1 MLSSQVAWANNVEMS
16 IESVG
21 RTCFNA
27 DVMFYVLCFARCAPN
42 IWMESHKRVLEK
54 SLDQKA
60 SPECQNKDSTSCL
73 TPTIIDINAFRRL
86 GPGNMLHGCRVDPW
100 AQDRKHDPWM
110 QSVNPCITCT
120 KQGGTEQ
127 KIMRWLLWCS
137 RSCGTCCVRRWVRW
151 WRWSCACVYHGA
163 EQLDCDSVFGP
174 PPFVLVVIDPDFV
187 VTGIDVKSEPSHKPG
202 LARVIAI
209 LRLQMPKWLMAGQI
223 KLKKLEAKWTHERL

>member
-1 MLSSQVAWANNVEMS
+1 MS

-42 IWMESHKRVLEK
+42 IWMES
-54 SLDQKA
+54 
-60 SPECQNKDSTSCL
+60 
-73 TPTIIDINAFRRL
+73 
-86 GPGNMLHGCRVDPW
+86 
-100 AQDRKHDPWM
+100 
-110 QSVNPCITCT
+110 
-120 KQGGTEQ
+120 Q

-174 PPFVLVVIDPDFV
+174 PPFVLVVIVIAFALSLIFPFIFLILSLVFTLILLVELILNMGCNWFWGFWGSAFNIFDLIVVV
-187 VTGIDVKSEPSHKPG
+187 VTTVSLLPYFDFKV
-202 LARVIAI
+202 
-209 LRLQMPKWLMAGQI
+209 RL
-223 KLKKLEAKWTHERL
+223 

>member
-1 MLSSQVAWANNVEMS
+1 MS
-16 IESVG
+16 IASVG

-42 IWMESHKRVLEK
+42 IWTESHKRVLEK

-60 SPECQNKDSTSCL
+60 GPEYQNKDSTSCV
-73 TPTIIDINAFRRL
+73 TPTIIDNNAFRRL

-100 AQDRKHDPWM
+100 AQNRKHDPWM

-137 RSCGTCCVRRWVRW
+137 RSCGTCCVRRW
-151 WRWSCACVYHGA
+151 
-163 EQLDCDSVFGP
+163 
-174 PPFVLVVIDPDFV
+174 
-187 VTGIDVKSEPSHKPG
+187 KSEPSHKPG

-209 LRLQMPKWLMAGQI
+209 PRLQMPKWLMAGQI
-223 KLKKLEAKWTHERL
+223 KLKELETKWTQDRLWMRWAMARLQDAENQKLTMKESIINNQ